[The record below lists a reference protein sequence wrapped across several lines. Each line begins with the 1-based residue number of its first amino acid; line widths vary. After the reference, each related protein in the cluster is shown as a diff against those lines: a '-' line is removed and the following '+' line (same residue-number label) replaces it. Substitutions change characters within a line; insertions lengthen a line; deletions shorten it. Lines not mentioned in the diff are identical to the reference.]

1 MKENIR
7 LRKEAANKEY
17 EKKKDKG
24 RIGKAGD
31 IEVINRH
38 LALDAE
44 KKKTSNRYDN
54 RSDNRGM
61 QDNSQNSSKNVCLS
75 KSQSIK
81 GPPNAKK
88 TRDG

>member
-44 KKKTSNRYDN
+44 KKRTSNR
-54 RSDNRGM
+54 
-61 QDNSQNSSKNVCLS
+61 
-75 KSQSIK
+75 
-81 GPPNAKK
+81 
-88 TRDG
+88 